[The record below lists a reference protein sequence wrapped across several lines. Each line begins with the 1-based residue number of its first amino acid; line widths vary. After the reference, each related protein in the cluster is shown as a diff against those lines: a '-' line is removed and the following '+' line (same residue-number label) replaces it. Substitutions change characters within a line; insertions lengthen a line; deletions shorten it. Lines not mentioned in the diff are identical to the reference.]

1 MNYNIKPG
9 LILKPCLKSLF
20 ILVVLSTLCTCVD
33 PFIPKLGGYTSLM
46 VVDGLITDSNNSNTI
61 TLSRTFQDT
70 KNGPQMISD
79 ASVYIS
85 DDNEN
90 SYNLINKGNGIYKTD
105 SLEFKGT
112 LGRTYILHIQT
123 DGSVYESD
131 PCIMQSV
138 PDIESIYFEKEE
150 QLINNGTQSQEG
162 IGIYLDS
169 KGGDRNQFYRWAFD
183 ETWKFKI
190 PYPKR
195 FNFNMA
201 DSAITGV
208 NNVKEFCWK
217 NRKSGDILIYS
228 NFSGQS
234 LPIKKEPIFFIA
246 ADQSDRLLIQYSILV
261 NQFSISKKE
270 YDFWNNLKQVNESG
284 GDIFSKLPFTVVGN
298 IKNVNNPKE
307 RVLGFFQ
314 VSAVKQ
320 KRIYIT
326 LSDIAGLDLP
336 YFHYSC
342 ERFVKDP
349 SDYPKGPGVPPTT
362 WAEIYS
368 MWCVTSD
375 YYFVEPQYS
384 SGRNISKMVFAK
396 PECANCE
403 LTGTSKK
410 PDFWVDLN

>member
-1 MNYNIKPG
+1 MHYYIKTGFTLKLG
-9 LILKPCLKSLF
+9 LRSFF
-20 ILVVLSTLCTCVD
+20 ILIAISTLCTCID
-33 PFIPKLGGYTSLM
+33 PFNPKLGGYMSLL

-61 TLSRTFQDT
+61 RLSRTFQDAN
-70 KNGPQMISD
+70 NGPLMISD
-79 ASVYIS
+79 ATVYIT
-85 DDNEN
+85 DDNET
-90 SYNLINKGNGIYKTD
+90 STYLINKGNGIYETD
-105 SLEFKGT
+105 SIEFKGFP
-112 LGRTYILHIQT
+112 GRTYVLHIQT
-123 DGSVYESD
+123 DGVLYESD

-138 PDIESIYFEKEE
+138 PDIDSIYFEKEE
-150 QLINNGTQSQEG
+150 ELINNGTQSQKG
-162 IGIYLDS
+162 IRIYLDS
-169 KGGDRNQFYRWAFD
+169 KGGDKNQFYRWSFD
-183 ETWKFKI
+183 ETWKFKV

-201 DSAITGV
+201 DSAITAV
-208 NNVKEFCWK
+208 DNVKEFCWK
-217 NRKSGDILIYS
+217 TRKSGDILIYS
-228 NFSGQS
+228 NSSGQT
-234 LPIKKEPIFFIA
+234 LPIRKEPIFFIA

-261 NQFSISKKE
+261 NQYSISKNE
-270 YDFWNNLKQVNESG
+270 YDFWNNLNQVNENG
-284 GDIFSKLPFTVVGN
+284 ADIFSKLPFTVVSN
-298 IKNVNNPKE
+298 IKNVKNPKE

-320 KRIYIT
+320 KRKNIT
-326 LSDIAGLDLP
+326 LSDIAGLNLP

-384 SGRNISKMVFAK
+384 SGSNISKMVFAK

>member
-1 MNYNIKPG
+1 MHYYIKTG
-9 LILKPCLKSLF
+9 FTLKPVLKSFF
-20 ILVVLSTLCTCVD
+20 ILIAISTLCTCID
-33 PFIPKLGGYTSLM
+33 PFNPKLCGYMSLL

-61 TLSRTFQDT
+61 SLSRTFQDT
-70 KNGPQMISD
+70 NTSPVMISD
-79 ASVYIS
+79 ATVYIT
-85 DDNEN
+85 DNNEN
-90 SYNLINKGNGIYKTD
+90 SSYLINRGNGIYKTD
-105 SLEFKGT
+105 SIEFKGIP
-112 LGRTYILHIQT
+112 GRTYVLHIQT
-123 DGSVYESD
+123 DGTIYESN

-138 PDIESIYFEKEE
+138 PEIDSIYFEKEE
-150 QLINNGTQSQEG
+150 ELINNGTQSQKG
-162 IGIYLDS
+162 IGIYVDS
-169 KGGDRNQFYRWAFD
+169 KGVDKNQFYRWAFD

-201 DSAITGV
+201 DSAVTGV
-208 NNVKEFCWK
+208 DNVKEFCWK
-217 NRKSGDILIYS
+217 TRKSGDILIYS
-228 NFSGQS
+228 NYSGQP

-261 NQFSISKKE
+261 NQYSISKEE

-284 GDIFSKLPFTVVGN
+284 GDIFSKIPYTVVSN

-320 KRIYIT
+320 KRKNIT
-326 LSDIAGLDLP
+326 LSDIAGLNLP
-336 YFHYSC
+336 YFHNSC

-384 SGRNISKMVFAK
+384 SGSNNSKMVFAK